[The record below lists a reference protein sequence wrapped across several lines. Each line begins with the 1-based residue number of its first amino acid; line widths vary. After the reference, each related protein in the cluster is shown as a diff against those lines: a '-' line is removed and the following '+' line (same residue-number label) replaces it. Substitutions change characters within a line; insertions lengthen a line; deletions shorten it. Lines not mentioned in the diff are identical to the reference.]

1 MPNKPSSEA
10 ITGVILAGGLG
21 QRMGGIQKGLQVYAG
36 QPLVV
41 HVAQRLAPQVQSV
54 LINAN
59 QVMDAY
65 RNLGFPVFSDFF
77 TGYAGPLAGL
87 HAALVQAD
95 TDLVITVPCDS
106 PHLPADLVTRLLS
119 ALSSTQAEVAIARTH
134 EREHPVFCLCKRSLH
149 VSLLVSLEN
158 GERRFL
164 QWFRQ
169 QNGVVVEFEDEA
181 AFRNFNTLAD
191 LA

>member
-87 HAALVQAD
+87 HAALMRAD

-119 ALSSTQAEVAIARTH
+119 ALSTAQAEVAIARTP